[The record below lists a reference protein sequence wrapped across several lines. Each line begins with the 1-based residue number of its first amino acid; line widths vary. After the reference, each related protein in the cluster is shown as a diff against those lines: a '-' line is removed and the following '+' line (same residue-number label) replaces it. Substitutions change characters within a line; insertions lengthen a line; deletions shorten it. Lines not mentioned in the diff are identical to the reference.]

1 MHIKIWQDV
10 YQMILLHW
18 NISQEIEYLKKK
30 KTFVIGKKGCVLYI
44 NAYYP
49 QIIMVLRWLNKDN
62 VIKEYFLLY

>member
-1 MHIKIWQDV
+1 MARCLSNDFTP
-10 YQMILLHW
+10 
-18 NISQEIEYLKKK
+18 LKYKSRNRIFEEK
-30 KTFVIGKKGCVLYI
+30 NPFVIGKKGCVLYI